1 MDISLSVIIYQIIL
15 GLVQYLGWKYGG
27 KLGGLIGLLAVIFW
41 TLSNTYN
48 ALKVFQ
54 FMVQGLIGII
64 LYQEMQKKTI

>member
-48 ALKVFQ
+48 ALKFFQ

>member
-27 KLGGLIGLLAVIFW
+27 KLGGLIGLLTVIFW

-48 ALKVFQ
+48 ALRVFQ
-54 FMVQGLIGII
+54 FMVQGIIGII
-64 LYQEMQKKTI
+64 LYQEMQKKTS